1 MHRFFVEP
9 SQIGEKEIVI
19 TGPDVNHIR
28 NVLRMRAGEEL
39 LAADGQGSE
48 YRCILRELQDSEI
61 RAEICRKL
69 SGSAELPSR
78 ITLFQGLPKSDK
90 MDLIIQKCVELGVFR
105 IVPVTTKRTVVK
117 LDAKKE
123 ESRRKRWTAVSESAA
138 KLSQRTYRFKS
149 FFLFFVEISGVRG
162 FKEAV
167 EEAGELDV
175 CLIPYE
181 KAEDMARTREILS
194 GIPAGASIGVF
205 IGPEGGFE
213 EEEVREAMEA
223 GARPI
228 TLGRRILRTET
239 AGMAVLA
246 MLGYLLEE

>member
-9 SQIGEKEIVI
+9 FQIGEKEIVI

-61 RAEICRKL
+61 RAEICRKF

-123 ESRRKRWTAVSESAA
+123 ESRRKRWTAVSESA
-138 KLSQRTYRFKS
+138 
-149 FFLFFVEISGVRG
+149 
-162 FKEAV
+162 
-167 EEAGELDV
+167 
-175 CLIPYE
+175 
-181 KAEDMARTREILS
+181 S